1 MDIYEVRL
9 EKAPTMKAIEIDLI
23 HNDHSFG
30 SSCASATWI
39 AWALKVE
46 QAQVVLAMDT

>member
-23 HNDHSFG
+23 HNDRSF
-30 SSCASATWI
+30 SSSHGSATWI
-39 AWALKVE
+39 ARALKVE
-46 QAQVVLAMDT
+46 QAQIVLAMDT